1 MATIET
7 NEAAAI
13 GFAVREAMIDD
24 VLPIIQERPA
34 AVIEREPVGMGWLR
48 DLPDFRDYTS
58 ENVKIV
64 PHLEAIG
71 IAQPEDLAVPAKVD
85 LRAYCSPVED
95 QGSLGSCTANAVVGL
110 VEYFERRAFGKYIDA
125 SRLFLYKATRE
136 LLHWTGD
143 TGAYLRST
151 IGALALFGVPPE
163 EYWPYKITNFD
174 TEPTAFC
181 YAFAND
187 FRAISYFRLD
197 DISTSPPALI
207 TKIKAGLAA
216 GLPCVFGFTV
226 YSSIAQAAKSG
237 RIPYPV
243 AGEEGA
249 RRPRDAR
256 DRLRR
261 QHDDRQLDHG
271 QDDEGRAAH
280 PQLVGAQLGRPR
292 LRRTSVRVRP
302 QPARGRLLVAHEGGL
317 DRHGPVPGLDD

>member
-1 MATIET
+1 
-7 NEAAAI
+7 
-13 GFAVREAMIDD
+13 
-24 VLPIIQERPA
+24 
-34 AVIEREPVGMGWLR
+34 MGWLR
-48 DLPDFRDYTS
+48 DLPDFRDDTS
-58 ENVKIV
+58 ENVKTV

-71 IAQPEDLAVPAKVD
+71 ICAARRTSRFPRRSTCAPYARPSMT
-85 LRAYCSPVED
+85 RARR
-95 QGSLGSCTANAVVGL
+95 L
-110 VEYFERRAFGKYIDA
+110 VHRKRRCRAGRARRATRVRQVHRRV
-125 SRLFLYKATRE
+125 RLFLYKATRE

-243 AGEEGA
+243 AGEKVLGGHAMLVIGYDDNMTIVNSTTGKTTKGA
-249 RRPRDAR
+249 LLIRNSWGPSWG
-256 DRLRR
+256 
-261 QHDDRQLDHG
+261 DHG
-271 QDDEGRAAH
+271 YGALPYEFVLN
-280 PQLVGAQLGRPR
+280 QLAVDFWSLTKADWTDTGQFQA
-292 LRRTSVRVRP
+292 
-302 QPARGRLLVAHEGGL
+302 
-317 DRHGPVPGLDD
+317 